1 MFCSLSRFS
10 ILAAAAVVAS
20 QAASPLSQPIAS
32 QPIASH
38 PIASHPIATMT
49 STGEVK
55 VGAVSLQAT
64 GVRSWPIL
72 AGDQISTDGEGSALI
87 SSPAMGRIEV
97 RKNSKV
103 TVAEDHVSLREGAVG
118 SEKLPVRLRHY
129 TVSAKDHGA
138 RNWFVVA
145 DREGQVLVAAH
156 RGDVLISGLG
166 AAPLLVPAGSYAMP
180 APAPKKNKK
189 KDKDD
194 DDKDRKRRGAAATAG
209 STAGWAI
216 GSLSH
221 AASVALAVGIGAAAT
236 TGAVVGLTAGNDG
249 PKPRSGVQ

>member
-10 ILAAAAVVAS
+10 ILAAAAVVVS
-20 QAASPLSQPIAS
+20 QAASPLSKPITT
-32 QPIASH
+32 Q
-38 PIASHPIATMT
+38 PIATMT

-55 VGAVSLQAT
+55 VGTASLQAT
-64 GVRSWPIL
+64 GVRSWPVL

-87 SSPAMGRIEV
+87 SSAAMGRIEV

-103 TVAEDHVSLREGAVG
+103 TVAEDHVSLQKGAVG
-118 SEKLPVRLRHY
+118 SDKLPVRLRHY
-129 TVSAKDHGA
+129 AVSAKDHGT

-180 APAPKKNKK
+180 APAPKKT
-189 KDKDD
+189 DDD
-194 DDKDRKRRGAAATAG
+194 DDKDRKRRAAATAG
-209 STAGWAI
+209 STAGWTI

-221 AASVALAVGIGAAAT
+221 AGSVALAVGIGAAAT
-236 TGAVVGLTAGNDG
+236 TGAVVGFTGDDNNG
-249 PKPRSGVQ
+249 PQARSVVQ

>member
-10 ILAAAAVVAS
+10 ILAAAAVVVS
-20 QAASPLSQPIAS
+20 QAASPLSKPRTNQ
-32 QPIASH
+32 
-38 PIASHPIATMT
+38 PIATMT
-49 STGEVK
+49 STGEVQ
-55 VGAVSLQAT
+55 VGAASLKAT
-64 GVRSWPIL
+64 GVRSWPVL

-87 SSPAMGRIEV
+87 SSAAMGRIEI

-103 TVAEDHVSLREGAVG
+103 TVAEDHVSLQKGAVG

-129 TVSAKDHGA
+129 AVSAKDHGT

-156 RGDVLISGLG
+156 RGDALISRSG

-180 APAPKKNKK
+180 APAPKKT
-189 KDKDD
+189 DDDDD
-194 DDKDRKRRGAAATAG
+194 DDKDRKRRAAATAG
-209 STAGWAI
+209 STAGWTI

-221 AASVALAVGIGAAAT
+221 AGSVALAVGIGAAAT
-236 TGAVVGLTAGNDG
+236 TGAVVGLTGDDDG
-249 PKPRSGVQ
+249 PLTRSVVQ